1 MKLISHRGNLK
12 GKVDSLE
19 NNPSHIIDVLNSK
32 IDCEIDVWFVDNQYY
47 LGHDNPQYRIDESFL
62 LQNGLWCHAKNLES
76 LEKMLEIGCHCFWH
90 ENDDFTLTSQNY
102 IWTFPEKKVG
112 KKSIIVDNN
121 EDWQHNNYE
130 CFGVCSDWIL

>member
-19 NNPSHIIDVLNSK
+19 KSPSHIIDVLNSK

-62 LQNGLWCHAKNLES
+62 SQNGLWCHAKNLES
-76 LEKMLEIGCHCFWH
+76 LEKMLEIRCHCFWH